1 MRAFKIG
8 GVVVSRYGVFMICIL
23 FLIILIYGGN
33 VMAFELKSTAFQHG
47 ESIPEK
53 YTCKGV
59 NISPPITWT
68 GSPQG
73 TKSFALICDDPDAPF
88 ITWVHWVIYGI
99 SSNVNELPEGIAK
112 EKTIEGIGIQGKN
125 SFRKIGYGGP
135 CPPGRKAHRYFFK
148 LYALDIALDLKPGI
162 KKKELMNKIKDH
174 IIEKA
179 ELMGRYKK

>member
-1 MRAFKIG
+1 
-8 GVVVSRYGVFMICIL
+8 
-23 FLIILIYGGN
+23 
-33 VMAFELKSTAFQHG
+33 MAFELKSTAFQHG